1 MKKFLFTLAALL
13 MTSTAFAESYLYIDA
28 EDVVVTADDIA
39 NGTELE
45 IPVRASFAARVSGWD
60 FEITNLPAGITFTFA
75 EKGADFD
82 VTTKNAR
89 GRDQVV
95 SATLYGAEEP
105 YLHMLAVQ
113 GEVGYWQDPNG
124 ENPNAWVSYG
134 VAKWE
139 GGDYAEMLLM
149 YAVFDEN
156 YHGGVIETL
165 TSVASGNDTRGG
177 TVQEQGD
184 HAKYFTHDGGM
195 MEDPNPVTEEPAD
208 APVIEFA
215 EDGSGVMITI
225 ENYTECSIKVDG
237 VEVATEAPYYVE
249 KIYDAAQAIVVYAKN
264 APEGFTPAE
273 DTKTYDLPE
282 KQKEQTSKPSVT
294 YSYDNGE
301 LTVWAYGCT
310 EENVEYTLYCDGV
323 EYTGEMPIAYDIYE
337 GYNHVWTATALAPN
351 CLVSEMSDECPIVID
366 AVVPE
371 YQTPDPVI
379 TITDDAEA
387 QVVTIT
393 VTGEGNLTI
402 KVTKMN
408 DDPEMTGEVVYE
420 NAGVEPLTYEI
431 PYGDAEAYYSVY
443 ATATADMPG
452 YDVIPADATEPF
464 VVVPAKPAVVEQ
476 TDAPVISWNYVQNG
490 VEVTAT
496 GNGHICLYV
505 EDMLV
510 AEGEGVATYVIESSE
525 LEEEYGVSATAQEDG
540 KLVSEYAV
548 ETVYVPGMVVE
559 EKTDAPVIS
568 WNYVENGVEV
578 TATGNGHICLYV
590 EDILVAEGEGVA
602 TYVIESTEMEEE
614 YGVSATAEEI
624 GKLVSDYAVETVYV
638 PGIVV
643 EEQTEKPVIT
653 YTEVENGVEVTA
665 TGNGHICLYVND
677 ILVAEGE
684 GVATY
689 VIESTEMEEEYGVSA
704 TAEENGKLVS
714 EYAVETVYVPA
725 ATVTPEDPHMQGWW
739 IMLLDKNNNEIWYPI
754 WEGSD
759 GSYTTTVTLDYETY
773 GEFFLDPN
781 DPTTEANRP
790 AVPFYFVVD
799 GEIWG
804 STEAYQATA
813 MGESANTVS
822 NPLFNGENGYYTV
835 PVGYSYTL
843 GIFVDKTGLR
853 PDTDKYVYCAQGL
866 ATGVNELNG
875 EKAVAGVRY
884 FNLAG
889 QEMQEANGMTIVVT
903 TYTDGTTSA
912 VKVMK

>member
-1 MKKFLFTLAALL
+1 
-13 MTSTAFAESYLYIDA
+13 
-28 EDVVVTADDIA
+28 
-39 NGTELE
+39 
-45 IPVRASFAARVSGWD
+45 
-60 FEITNLPAGITFTFA
+60 
-75 EKGADFD
+75 
-82 VTTKNAR
+82 
-89 GRDQVV
+89 
-95 SATLYGAEEP
+95 
-105 YLHMLAVQ
+105 
-113 GEVGYWQDPNG
+113 
-124 ENPNAWVSYG
+124 
-134 VAKWE
+134 
-139 GGDYAEMLLM
+139 
-149 YAVFDEN
+149 
-156 YHGGVIETL
+156 
-165 TSVASGNDTRGG
+165 
-177 TVQEQGD
+177 
-184 HAKYFTHDGGM
+184 
-195 MEDPNPVTEEPAD
+195 
-208 APVIEFA
+208 
-215 EDGSGVMITI
+215 
-225 ENYTECSIKVDG
+225 
-237 VEVATEAPYYVE
+237 
-249 KIYDAAQAIVVYAKN
+249 
-264 APEGFTPAE
+264 
-273 DTKTYDLPE
+273 
-282 KQKEQTSKPSVT
+282 
-294 YSYDNGE
+294 
-301 LTVWAYGCT
+301 
-310 EENVEYTLYCDGV
+310 
-323 EYTGEMPIAYDIYE
+323 
-337 GYNHVWTATALAPN
+337 
-351 CLVSEMSDECPIVID
+351 
-366 AVVPE
+366 
-371 YQTPDPVI
+371 
-379 TITDDAEA
+379 
-387 QVVTIT
+387 
-393 VTGEGNLTI
+393 
-402 KVTKMN
+402 MN

-452 YDVIPADATEPF
+452 YDVIPGDATEPF

-476 TDAPVISWNYVQNG
+476 T
-490 VEVTAT
+490 
-496 GNGHICLYV
+496 
-505 EDMLV
+505 
-510 AEGEGVATYVIESSE
+510 
-525 LEEEYGVSATAQEDG
+525 
-540 KLVSEYAV
+540 
-548 ETVYVPGMVVE
+548 
-559 EKTDAPVIS
+559 EKPVIS

-590 EDILVAEGEGVA
+590 EDVLVAEGETTVS
-602 TYVIESTEMEEE
+602 YVIESTELEEE
-614 YGVSATAEEI
+614 YGVSATAQED
-624 GKLVSDYAVETVYV
+624 GKEVSEPAVETVYV

-665 TGNGHICLYVND
+665 TGNGHICLYVED

-822 NPLFNGENGYYTV
+822 NPLFNGENGFYTV